1 MASSGAAA
9 MAPPPPVGAIVFM
22 YFVLGSALSFLTG
35 RKPGSLPE
43 DIIAEM
49 FLPFMVLSLW
59 VMSYSVLDVMGV
71 GKAKIKHN
79 LSAKMYKDY
88 PASEPEDVHL
98 ASRAQMNQVE
108 QMASYMVSTL
118 LFSFLVNGR
127 VGGLLAF
134 IWLVLRELYASTY
147 RASAGKSLEDAG
159 LIKYTIP
166 CYFIINGMAA
176 SVLVH
181 MCRYAL
187 QN

>member
-1 MASSGAAA
+1 MFRRYVNPSIFAPMASWCF
-9 MAPPPPVGAIVFM
+9 PV
-22 YFVLGSALSFLTG
+22 
-35 RKPGSLPE
+35 
-43 DIIAEM
+43 
-49 FLPFMVLSLW
+49 PFCR
-59 VMSYSVLDVMGV
+59 
-71 GKAKIKHN
+71 
-79 LSAKMYKDY
+79 
-88 PASEPEDVHL
+88 E
-98 ASRAQMNQVE
+98 
-108 QMASYMVSTL
+108 VSTL

-134 IWLVLRELYASTY
+134 IWLVLRELHASTY